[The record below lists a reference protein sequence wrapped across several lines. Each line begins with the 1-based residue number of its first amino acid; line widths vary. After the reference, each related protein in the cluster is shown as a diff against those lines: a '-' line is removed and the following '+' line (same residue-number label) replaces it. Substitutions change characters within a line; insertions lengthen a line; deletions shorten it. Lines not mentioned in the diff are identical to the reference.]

1 MGKYAS
7 ETGTSAAVRKF
18 RPDFPK
24 IKESTIREFKKKY
37 EEELKLAKQQ
47 NREVRTELST
57 EKQGRPLFLGT
68 KIDTL
73 VQRYIRAASNRG
85 AIITRSIVKS
95 VAKALLIRYPNEIG
109 KINLD
114 DSGYGKSLLQRMNYT
129 RRKAA
134 TSKVKLPDG
143 IRKESEL
150 LFHHQ
155 IVEKI
160 EKYDIPDS
168 LIVNFDQTPSKY
180 VPVALTILQAIRTGS
195 ANLERLDPFSDI
207 DPLLL
212 EVTHENNINRVEI
225 NDEEREVF
233 INPARDYY
241 PESDSDSDD
250 DAYAPEDDHR
260 NVFDIFEDNEL

>member
-24 IKESTIREFKKKY
+24 IKETTIREFKKKY

-47 NREVRTELST
+47 NREVRTELLT
-57 EKQGRPLFLGT
+57 EKQGRSLLLGT
-68 KIDTL
+68 KVDTL

-95 VAKALLIRYPNEIG
+95 AAKALMINI

-114 DSGYGKSLLQRMNYT
+114 DSEYGKSLLQRMNYT
-129 RRKAA
+129 RRKAT

-143 IRKESEL
+143 IRTESEL
-150 LFHHQ
+150 HFHHQ
-155 IVEKI
+155 IVGKV

-168 LIVNFDQTPSKY
+168 LIVNFDQ
-180 VPVALTILQAIRTGS
+180 
-195 ANLERLDPFSDI
+195 
-207 DPLLL
+207 
-212 EVTHENNINRVEI
+212 
-225 NDEEREVF
+225 
-233 INPARDYY
+233 
-241 PESDSDSDD
+241 
-250 DAYAPEDDHR
+250 APPK
-260 NVFDIFEDNEL
+260 

>member
-57 EKQGRPLFLGT
+57 EKQGCPLLLGT

-73 VQRYIRAASNRG
+73 VQSYIRAASNRG

-95 VAKALLIRYPNEIG
+95 AAKALLIRYPNEIG

-114 DSGYGKSLLQRMNYT
+114 DSEYGKSLLQRMNYT
-129 RRKAA
+129 RRKAT

-150 LFHHQ
+150 LF
-155 IVEKI
+155 
-160 EKYDIPDS
+160 EKYNIPYS

-180 VPVALTILQAIRTGS
+180 IPVASTMIAK
-195 ANLERLDPFSDI
+195 
-207 DPLLL
+207 
-212 EVTHENNINRVEI
+212 
-225 NDEEREVF
+225 
-233 INPARDYY
+233 
-241 PESDSDSDD
+241 
-250 DAYAPEDDHR
+250 R
-260 NVFDIFEDNEL
+260 NSKQVQGF